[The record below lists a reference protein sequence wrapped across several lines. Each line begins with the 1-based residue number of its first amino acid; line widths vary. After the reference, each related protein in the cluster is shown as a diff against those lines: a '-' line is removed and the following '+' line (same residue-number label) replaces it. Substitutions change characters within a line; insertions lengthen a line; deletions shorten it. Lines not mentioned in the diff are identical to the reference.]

1 MKYDFDKIIDR
12 RNTNS
17 EKYDSLKRAYPLSD
31 ENTIPLWV
39 ADMDFPCSDAIIES
53 IKERLL
59 NPVLGYTFVYAD
71 DEYKSAV
78 CDWMKDKHDFII
90 DKKDIYYSGGIVPAM
105 CVLINTLTNEGDS
118 IIVNQPVYTPFMNIV
133 KSNYR
138 NLVNSPLIKDEN
150 GNYTLDFDDFE
161 KKIKDNNVKM
171 FLFCSPHNPIG
182 KVWTKDELLKI
193 GEICKKYNV
202 IVFSDE
208 IHCDIVRKGIKHIPI
223 ASLFEDD
230 DIFITGTAPSKTFN
244 IPGMKVSNII
254 IKNEEYKSKWKYYTQ
269 KILSCC

>member
-12 RNTNS
+12 RNTNC
-17 EKYDSLKRAYPLSD
+17 EKYDSLKRVYPLSD

-78 CDWMKDKHDFII
+78 CDWMRDKHDFII

-105 CVLINTLTNEGDS
+105 CVLINSLTNEGDN

-133 KSNYR
+133 KDNNR
-138 NLVNSPLIKDEN
+138 NLVNSPLVKDEN
-150 GNYTLDFDDFE
+150 GDYTLDFEDFE

-182 KVWTKDELLKI
+182 KVWTKDDIKECLEEDGFLP
-193 GEICKKYNV
+193 
-202 IVFSDE
+202 SDE
-208 IHCDIVRKGIKHIPI
+208 NVDLVMQAVREGL
-223 ASLFEDD
+223 SDCNDD
-230 DIFITGTAPSKTFN
+230 DWSVIHDAIY
-244 IPGMKVSNII
+244 GMTEDLI
-254 IKNEEYKSKWKYYTQ
+254 
-269 KILSCC
+269 